1 VRDGGREAE
10 RGEEEVAADNYSR
23 AEYRK
28 SAIRK
33 AREYDDFYRDLVKAA
48 WRLQRFKRRYGI

>member
-1 VRDGGREAE
+1 VRRRERSGKRGGG
-10 RGEEEVAADNYSR
+10 GEGEEVAADNYPR

-33 AREYDDFYRDLVKAA
+33 ARVR
-48 WRLQRFKRRYGI
+48 

>member
-1 VRDGGREAE
+1 MRRRERSGKRGGGGE
-10 RGEEEVAADNYSR
+10 EEEVAADNYPR

-33 AREYDDFYRDLVKAA
+33 ARVR
-48 WRLQRFKRRYGI
+48 